1 MAIIKDIQAREISD
15 SRGNPTVEV
24 DLWLDDGRWYGPRY
38 LQVLPQEKRRRW
50 SCVTTIP
57 SGFNGLG
64 VLQAVANVNG
74 PLRAFVLGQ
83 DPINQQDIDRGMI
96 ALDGTENKAKFGAN
110 AILGVSMAVL
120 KASAL
125 AAQLPLYRYIKERY
139 DRKRPYLMPIPF
151 LNILNGN
158 AHAEN
163 SPDFQEYKIAAVGA
177 PNFREAFRWSFEVL
191 HALKTTAPRAA
202 PPDQQ

>member
-1 MAIIKDIQAREISD
+1 M
-15 SRGNPTVEV
+15 
-24 DLWLDDGRWYGPRY
+24 
-38 LQVLPQEKRRRW
+38 
-50 SCVTTIP
+50 TTIP

-120 KASAL
+120 RASTL

-139 DRKRPYLMPIPF
+139 DRERPYLMPIPF
-151 LNILNGN
+151 AARMRKTRRISRNIKSRRWVRPISGK
-158 AHAEN
+158 
-163 SPDFQEYKIAAVGA
+163 PFVGA
-177 PNFREAFRWSFEVL
+177 PKSSMS
-191 HALKTTAPRAA
+191 
-202 PPDQQ
+202 